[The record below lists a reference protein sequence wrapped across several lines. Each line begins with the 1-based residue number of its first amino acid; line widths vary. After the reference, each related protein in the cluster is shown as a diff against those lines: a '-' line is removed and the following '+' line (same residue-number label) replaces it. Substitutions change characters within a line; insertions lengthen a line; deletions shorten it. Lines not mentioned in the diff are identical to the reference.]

1 MNCFMHG
8 LVQLG
13 LSVCLLI
20 MFAVHVFYN
29 LKLEQKRRALEIM
42 TVLLKLVHAIFQGF
56 HFAIFVCCRC
66 VGLVVV
72 LLFSF
77 DCLLFAMHRQY

>member
-20 MFAVHVFYN
+20 LFDVHVFYN
-29 LKLEQKRRALEIM
+29 LKSEQKRRALEFN
-42 TVLLKLVHAIFQGF
+42 TVLSK
-56 HFAIFVCCRC
+56 
-66 VGLVVV
+66 VVKIKK
-72 LLFSF
+72 
-77 DCLLFAMHRQY
+77 